1 MKTMR
6 HKGKRLLHRPEDR
19 KGRRL
24 LAGVLCVCLLLP
36 NLEHFVRGLDPAAE
50 GLCEHHPVHDVLCG
64 YAEEREELPCGHIH
78 DGECGFREAADGR
91 PCGHL
96 HDELCGYVSGVEEVP
111 CDLDCQETDEA
122 GNTLHAE
129 GCAYTP
135 AVAEVACGHIHDGEC
150 GYLEAVEAAPCGHA
164 HNEECGYAPAVEG
177 QLCGYECGLCGV
189 KEPEESGFIPDGVE
203 SVPPSQVRWTWVD
216 EEEMLAWSEEPEGW
230 YLTLPGAE
238 EGQPV
243 TREMLEAM
251 LPQEVQVG
259 EETLPVAWDLTAFPE
274 EGAWEGEYILT
285 AAFGEEQIAVT
296 AFLGG
301 GEVYEGEIT
310 KYLSEWRFVQRNGQL
325 LAQDNRLTIRITNG
339 DDQKAMRRQLEGL
352 LPLYINA
359 KGFTSDGALE
369 NAGFIPDTT
378 ENYTSGKMPIK
389 WDDSSLPTELEFG
402 VSYALVAEI
411 DARPGYIVI
420 VNDNNTENGKPDSS
434 ENRNLLT
441 LTITLEQVDLHL
453 EDHIVTPANPA
464 GVTVNLFDYW
474 VHTDVRG
481 EDDLLPK
488 TDSHIGANNVNTGRT
503 GVEDWNHGINENR
516 LLIFGDGNIH
526 AGFWNKGAGAASDYG
541 KNNAGMM
548 GIVENKLTDGYP
560 TINTADMTKKTAGHE
575 GISDWKLCGDH
586 DPAVPSGYSSQA
598 PQNISDGVISSWR
611 NVWGSTETGASLDYL
626 FSPDVENDYK
636 KSYTDVT
643 GLFQLDNNGY
653 YYYNM
658 RRNFAEFREA
668 ESEDES
674 NTFILYDAPA
684 VDRTDLYDGRRS
696 IGNFFPFNSAA
707 EVFTGEKDGKLYSDE
722 TIQSNHA
729 KGTFRGNHHLG
740 MTLEL
745 NFRQPAGGVI
755 NMGTKGNQPMSFQ
768 FSGDDDVWVFVDDV
782 LVLDLGGIHSEIY
795 GTIDFSTG
803 EVMVGQ
809 SWKTNGFPY
818 KSDGTVD
825 VEALRANSIQTTT
838 LKRMFT
844 DAGQAGTT
852 TWNGNTFAS
861 DTDHTLKMFYLER
874 GNYDSSLAVRFNLQ
888 PQLYQQIKKVD
899 QNGTPVQGV
908 TFELYPAEKVTDGN
922 TANAMECLY
931 TDSNMEGK
939 DPFYVKQVDGAE
951 ALTTLVTGEDGT
963 ALFLGSEQN
972 GERGPFNF
980 ADQSWNYYV
989 LKETEPPKGYRAQ
1002 PVDVVLHFDKATS
1015 MLSVANRWTTGA
1027 YACCGSNI
1035 TGAGPLTYGAFD
1047 ESEKDITADENKR
1060 VTQQTQ
1066 REGLVVAVPMLLQ
1079 KSQGENG
1086 TWVSLYGSNLTGFHA
1101 ISPQNKD
1108 SSLTL
1113 AAKWRTATLEAA
1125 LMQSTMENAPAWH
1138 LDWDS
1143 ENGRLVGMLS
1153 DLPGLASRYQLNNKE
1168 NADMRM
1174 VYGMIEPAAL
1184 RDLGIKT
1191 DLSAEEKYAALGEY
1205 VKANGAEA
1213 TLKKIMA
1220 VTVAGTGSGQGF
1232 SFLNV
1237 DQFNRNFRSLIYVPN
1252 EQRELWVQK
1261 VTQDGVPL
1269 NGAVFGLYTDKGCTK
1284 EVARGTTGTVD
1295 GRDGLLIFS
1304 PRNDEGD
1311 GHAQVIWANTAERT
1325 HYYLKEISAPA
1336 GYDKNPT
1343 VIPVVVGTYSIYAD
1357 AGDEDDGVVVMA
1369 GVGKLTQTMR
1379 KFASDGDVDI
1389 TLRDIRAFGQY
1400 QPSENT
1406 NVQPV
1411 DWKDMELRST
1421 IGKVL
1426 RSMDLHF
1433 GINNEVDYGLH
1444 DVDGGKMYQPFFI
1457 SDTGYIRVRVE
1468 QNYPAL
1474 AGTDPKYADT
1484 VKTDTNKDCLD
1495 GVDLTNL
1502 FSLLN
1507 VVVVTDKKT
1516 SPAPDTGELT
1526 ISKQVLGEVD
1536 KADYLKNFSFIV
1548 ELTDDK
1554 GVPLPGSY
1562 YFWGQDKA
1570 GTLKSGDTVLLH
1582 HDEAITIQGLPAG
1595 TRYRVREVEA
1605 DGWYVFPISG
1615 EIEGS
1620 VVTGAE
1626 EQAEF
1631 SNQKTPFPEEGALS
1645 IQKTVTGDGDQKR
1658 EFTFTVVLKTA
1669 DGQSFDES
1677 RKFPYEG
1684 NDDLKGEVASGGQIK
1699 LRHGQHITIRHLPV
1713 GTQYTVVEAEANQDG
1728 YTTTAEGESGSI
1740 DNGETAQAKFINH
1753 IPVTT
1758 PPWESDDPGPK
1769 PTVKPTPTPMPT
1781 PTPTPVPPV
1790 PTPSPGETPV
1800 PTETPGPGETP
1811 RPSETPKP
1819 NIPDELPDPNDPGTP
1834 EEITIW
1840 DDEVPRTFIKMWDQ
1854 ELEEFFWDEV
1864 PLSNLVIPDTGDL
1877 FHPVLWGAL
1886 GTASAAGLV
1895 LLGRKKREDEE
1906 DTEE

>member
-1 MKTMR
+1 M
-6 HKGKRLLHRPEDR
+6 
-19 KGRRL
+19 
-24 LAGVLCVCLLLP
+24 
-36 NLEHFVRGLDPAAE
+36 
-50 GLCEHHPVHDVLCG
+50 
-64 YAEEREELPCGHIH
+64 
-78 DGECGFREAADGR
+78 
-91 PCGHL
+91 
-96 HDELCGYVSGVEEVP
+96 
-111 CDLDCQETDEA
+111 
-122 GNTLHAE
+122 
-129 GCAYTP
+129 
-135 AVAEVACGHIHDGEC
+135 
-150 GYLEAVEAAPCGHA
+150 
-164 HNEECGYAPAVEG
+164 
-177 QLCGYECGLCGV
+177 
-189 KEPEESGFIPDGVE
+189 
-203 SVPPSQVRWTWVD
+203 
-216 EEEMLAWSEEPEGW
+216 
-230 YLTLPGAE
+230 
-238 EGQPV
+238 
-243 TREMLEAM
+243 
-251 LPQEVQVG
+251 
-259 EETLPVAWDLTAFPE
+259 
-274 EGAWEGEYILT
+274 
-285 AAFGEEQIAVT
+285 
-296 AFLGG
+296 
-301 GEVYEGEIT
+301 
-310 KYLSEWRFVQRNGQL
+310 
-325 LAQDNRLTIRITNG
+325 
-339 DDQKAMRRQLEGL
+339 
-352 LPLYINA
+352 
-359 KGFTSDGALE
+359 
-369 NAGFIPDTT
+369 
-378 ENYTSGKMPIK
+378 
-389 WDDSSLPTELEFG
+389 
-402 VSYALVAEI
+402 
-411 DARPGYIVI
+411 
-420 VNDNNTENGKPDSS
+420 
-434 ENRNLLT
+434 
-441 LTITLEQVDLHL
+441 
-453 EDHIVTPANPA
+453 
-464 GVTVNLFDYW
+464 
-474 VHTDVRG
+474 
-481 EDDLLPK
+481 
-488 TDSHIGANNVNTGRT
+488 
-503 GVEDWNHGINENR
+503 
-516 LLIFGDGNIH
+516 
-526 AGFWNKGAGAASDYG
+526 
-541 KNNAGMM
+541 
-548 GIVENKLTDGYP
+548 
-560 TINTADMTKKTAGHE
+560 
-575 GISDWKLCGDH
+575 
-586 DPAVPSGYSSQA
+586 
-598 PQNISDGVISSWR
+598 
-611 NVWGSTETGASLDYL
+611 
-626 FSPDVENDYK
+626 
-636 KSYTDVT
+636 
-643 GLFQLDNNGY
+643 
-653 YYYNM
+653 
-658 RRNFAEFREA
+658 
-668 ESEDES
+668 
-674 NTFILYDAPA
+674 
-684 VDRTDLYDGRRS
+684 
-696 IGNFFPFNSAA
+696 
-707 EVFTGEKDGKLYSDE
+707 
-722 TIQSNHA
+722 
-729 KGTFRGNHHLG
+729 
-740 MTLEL
+740 
-745 NFRQPAGGVI
+745 
-755 NMGTKGNQPMSFQ
+755 
-768 FSGDDDVWVFVDDV
+768 
-782 LVLDLGGIHSEIY
+782 
-795 GTIDFSTG
+795 
-803 EVMVGQ
+803 
-809 SWKTNGFPY
+809 
-818 KSDGTVD
+818 
-825 VEALRANSIQTTT
+825 
-838 LKRMFT
+838 
-844 DAGQAGTT
+844 
-852 TWNGNTFAS
+852 
-861 DTDHTLKMFYLER
+861 
-874 GNYDSSLAVRFNLQ
+874 
-888 PQLYQQIKKVD
+888 
-899 QNGTPVQGV
+899 
-908 TFELYPAEKVTDGN
+908 
-922 TANAMECLY
+922 
-931 TDSNMEGK
+931 
-939 DPFYVKQVDGAE
+939 
-951 ALTTLVTGEDGT
+951 
-963 ALFLGSEQN
+963 
-972 GERGPFNF
+972 
-980 ADQSWNYYV
+980 
-989 LKETEPPKGYRAQ
+989 
-1002 PVDVVLHFDKATS
+1002 VLHFDKATS

-1113 AAKWRTATLEAA
+1113 AAKWRTATLEAV

-1304 PRNDEGD
+1304 PRDD
-1311 GHAQVIWANTAERT
+1311 RTAGHAQIVWANTAERT

-1595 TRYRVREVEA
+1595 TRYKVREVEA

-1620 VVTGAE
+1620 VVAGAE

-1684 NDDLKGEVASGGQIK
+1684 NDGLKGEVASGGQIK

-1758 PPWESDDPGPK
+1758 PPRESDDPGPK

-1840 DDEVPRTFIKMWDQ
+1840 DDEVPRTFIKMWDP

-1906 DTEE
+1906 NTEE